1 MTTDVIVKK
10 LKSLARWHTE
20 AAEQAET
27 QSLAELILEQ
37 RRWIVSARKELEQL
51 ATVNGEL
58 RERLVRH
65 ACYFERI
72 EASNQ
77 TQWPLMQGD
86 DPGASL

>member
-27 QSLAELILEQ
+27 QSLAELIMEQ

-58 RERLVRH
+58 RERLVRQ

-72 EASNQ
+72 EATNEPR
-77 TQWPLMQGD
+77 WPLMEGD
-86 DPGASL
+86 DPGTAL

>member
-1 MTTDVIVKK
+1 MSTEAIVKK

-58 RERLVRH
+58 RERLVRQ

-77 TQWPLMQGD
+77 TQWPLLDGD
-86 DPGASL
+86 DPGVSL

>member
-10 LKSLARWHTE
+10 LRSLARWHTE

-58 RERLVRH
+58 KARLVRQ

-72 EASNQ
+72 EATNEPR
-77 TQWPLMQGD
+77 WPLMEGD

>member
-51 ATVNGEL
+51 AETNGEL
-58 RERLVRH
+58 KQRLVRQ

-72 EASNQ
+72 EATNEPR
-77 TQWPLMQGD
+77 WPLMDGD

>member
-27 QSLAELILEQ
+27 MEMAELIMEQ
-37 RRWIVSARKELEQL
+37 RRWIVTARKELEQL
-51 ATVNGEL
+51 AETNGEL
-58 RERLVRH
+58 KARLVKQ

-72 EASNQ
+72 EAQ
-77 TQWPLMQGD
+77 HEPRWPLMEGD

>member
-37 RRWIVSARKELEQL
+37 RCWIVSARKHVEEL

-58 RERLVRH
+58 RQRLVRQ

-72 EASNQ
+72 EATNQ
-77 TQWPLMQGD
+77 PRWPLMDGD
-86 DPGASL
+86 DPGAAL

>member
-27 QSLAELILEQ
+27 QSLAELILQQ
-37 RRWIVSARKELEQL
+37 RSWIVSARKHVEEL
-51 ATVNGEL
+51 ATVNDEL
-58 RERLVRH
+58 RQRLVKQ

-72 EASNQ
+72 EATNEPR
-77 TQWPLMQGD
+77 WPLMGGD

>member
-1 MTTDVIVKK
+1 MSTEAIVKK

-27 QSLAELILEQ
+27 QSLAELIMEQ
-37 RRWIVSARKELEQL
+37 RRWIVTARKELEQL
-51 ATVNGEL
+51 AETNGEL
-58 RERLVRH
+58 KARLVKQ

-72 EASNQ
+72 EAQ
-77 TQWPLMQGD
+77 HEPRWPLMEGD

>member
-20 AAEQAET
+20 AAEQAES

-58 RERLVRH
+58 KQRLVRQ

-72 EASNQ
+72 EAQ
-77 TQWPLMQGD
+77 HEPRWPLMEGD

>member
-20 AAEQAET
+20 AAEQAES

-51 ATVNGEL
+51 ATVNSEL
-58 RERLVRH
+58 RERLVRQ

-72 EASNQ
+72 EAQ
-77 TQWPLMQGD
+77 HEPRWPLMEGD
-86 DPGASL
+86 DPGAAL

>member
-10 LKSLARWHTE
+10 LRSLARWHTE

-37 RRWIVSARKELEQL
+37 RRWIVSARRELEQL
-51 ATVNGEL
+51 ATVNDEL
-58 RERLVRH
+58 RQRLVRQ

-77 TQWPLMQGD
+77 TQWPLLGGD
-86 DPGASL
+86 DSGASL

>member
-10 LKSLARWHTE
+10 LRSLARWHTE

-27 QSLAELILEQ
+27 QSLADLILEQ

-51 ATVNGEL
+51 ATVNDEL
-58 RERLVRH
+58 KARLVRQ

-72 EASNQ
+72 EATNEPR
-77 TQWPLMQGD
+77 WPLMDGD
-86 DPGASL
+86 DPGAAL

>member
-1 MTTDVIVKK
+1 MSTDVIVKK

-27 QSLAELILEQ
+27 MEMAELIMEQ
-37 RRWIVSARKELEQL
+37 RRWIVTARKELEQL

-58 RERLVRH
+58 RERLVRQ

-72 EASNQ
+72 EAQ
-77 TQWPLMQGD
+77 HEPRWPLMGGD
-86 DPGASL
+86 DPGAAL

>member
-10 LKSLARWHTE
+10 LRSLARWHTE

-27 QSLAELILEQ
+27 MEMAELIMEQ
-37 RRWIVSARKELEQL
+37 RRWIVTARKELEQL

-58 RERLVRH
+58 KARLVRQ

-72 EASNQ
+72 EATNEPK
-77 TQWPLMQGD
+77 WPLMDGD

>member
-27 QSLAELILEQ
+27 MEMAELIMQQ
-37 RRWIVSARKELEQL
+37 RRWIVSARRELEQL

-58 RERLVRH
+58 RQRLVRQ

-77 TQWPLMQGD
+77 TQWPLMEGD
-86 DPGASL
+86 DTGAAL

>member
-58 RERLVRH
+58 KARLVRQ

-72 EASNQ
+72 EATNEPR
-77 TQWPLMQGD
+77 WPLLEGD
-86 DPGASL
+86 DPGAAL

>member
-10 LKSLARWHTE
+10 LKSLPRWHTE

-58 RERLVRH
+58 KARLVRQ

-72 EASNQ
+72 EAQ
-77 TQWPLMQGD
+77 HEPRWPLMGGD
-86 DPGASL
+86 DPGAAL

>member
-1 MTTDVIVKK
+1 MTTDLIVKK

-27 QSLAELILEQ
+27 QSLADLILEQ

-58 RERLVRH
+58 KQRLVRQ

-72 EASNQ
+72 EAQ
-77 TQWPLMQGD
+77 HEPRWPLMGGD

>member
-27 QSLAELILEQ
+27 MEMAELIMEQ
-37 RRWIVSARKELEQL
+37 RRWIVTARKELEQL

-58 RERLVRH
+58 KARLVRQ

-72 EASNQ
+72 EATNQ
-77 TQWPLMQGD
+77 PRWPLMDGD
-86 DPGASL
+86 DPGAAL

>member
-58 RERLVRH
+58 KARLVRQ

-72 EASNQ
+72 EATNEPR
-77 TQWPLMQGD
+77 WPLMEGA